1 MLHIELIYDW
11 MCDMSSRVDAI
22 NNNKSIVRFRWFA
35 IILQDYF
42 LQLPSSL
49 MASLVAFNAKI
60 HTSRG

>member
-1 MLHIELIYDW
+1 
-11 MCDMSSRVDAI
+11 MCDISSRVDAI

-49 MASLVAFNAKI
+49 KASLVAFNAKI